1 MVIIDYLLK
10 KQKISGSILCM
21 YELHSNSCCVPYK
34 KPEIGRNIWIGSA
47 HWDWFCCTNI
57 NTKLFADLGAN
68 IGMYTVTVA
77 NLGRKVVAVDAGLQN
92 LAYIDQSLQLNGN
105 RENVTLVNNA
115 IR

>member
-1 MVIIDYLLK
+1 
-10 KQKISGSILCM
+10 M

-77 NLGRKVVAVDAGLQN
+77 NLGRKVVAVDASLQN
-92 LAYIDQSLQLNGN
+92 LAYIDQSLQLNSN
-105 RENVTLVNNA
+105 RENVTLINNA
-115 IR
+115 VR

>member
-1 MVIIDYLLK
+1 
-10 KQKISGSILCM
+10 M
-21 YELHSNSCCVPYK
+21 YELHSNSCRVPYK

-92 LAYIDQSLQLNGN
+92 LAYIDLSLHLNSN
-105 RENVTLVNNA
+105 RGNVTLINNA
-115 IR
+115 VR

>member
-1 MVIIDYLLK
+1 M
-10 KQKISGSILCM
+10 CTH
-21 YELHSNSCCVPYK
+21 ELHSNSCCVPYK

-92 LAYIDQSLQLNGN
+92 LAYIDQSLQLNSN
-105 RENVTLVNNA
+105 RENVTLINNA
-115 IR
+115 VR

>member
-1 MVIIDYLLK
+1 MRF
-10 KQKISGSILCM
+10 ILIHASFAPNRK
-21 YELHSNSCCVPYK
+21 LD
-34 KPEIGRNIWIGSA
+34 IGRSVRTRSA

-92 LAYIDQSLQLNGN
+92 LAYIDQSLHLNSN
-105 RENVTLVNNA
+105 RENVTLINNA
-115 IR
+115 VR